1 MLHSLDRPR
10 LLWRR
15 LRCPSS
21 IILRIVGLLNG
32 EEALFREDDLA
43 VTTFVESENEEIE
56 EAALSIRLAYLSLS
70 LIPLARRSLL
80 CL

>member
-1 MLHSLDRPR
+1 
-10 LLWRR
+10 
-15 LRCPSS
+15 
-21 IILRIVGLLNG
+21 VGLLNG